1 MTNIKN
7 PFRPTRFEHE
17 QHPLIWISPDVQ
29 QLEALK
35 SAFVAGTRGSGKTS
49 LLKAVNWRERLYN
62 PTVQDQLGAST
73 PDYVAVYFRLP
84 DYLASAIGLIDWSAA
99 FPQSPSPEAIGHT
112 MFSQLIEFVA
122 AQLLCEALASLRAS
136 GRFKYSFEQEE
147 AMVRALLSRYPALSV
162 DPPEFCRSLDDL
174 SVVFRDQ
181 HQRLNVLMTR
191 GLVAQALDH
200 ALPVQPGVFVNDLAS
215 ALRELACDAE
225 GVCSADFHLKICID
239 DCETLMP
246 LQQRFLNTMVRNSRH
261 PLFWVISYVSV
272 DYDSTNTIQHNQTLS
287 DADRAQLHL
296 DEIDG
301 KHFYRLCENVS
312 LLRIYYSDGALSRP
326 ALQDLP
332 RNYFRLRDVLG
343 SLNVN
348 EVLLQAAK
356 PSLSAEFVS
365 LVERSR
371 QSSSGSRQKAP
382 PIYETYVLEKLGE
395 RLQDDREE
403 NFGAY
408 MRRKQIA
415 ALLAIFSEFRLSR
428 LPYVGAQ
435 TIINMGD
442 TCIRDYLE
450 IMGAVFEQA
459 VAREEISELA
469 DLQQRT
475 APLSADTQLEGVR
488 VSSKAKYDGIR
499 NNFERDGAEA
509 ERAMEFIGKLT
520 AKLQSNHASTSTLS
534 SPERGN
540 FHFDLDAL
548 GRGITTNAE
557 KRAFI
562 LRLLRRCEADGL
574 LRPARQGLVGDAH
587 DELDLTF
594 HLHRRFAPYFG
605 FSHRGP
611 YGALQMPMEE
621 FSEVCDAASDV
632 PVDDAVARAY
642 TRIMRETS
650 DEHPRLL

>member
-1 MTNIKN
+1 
-7 PFRPTRFEHE
+7 
-17 QHPLIWISPDVQ
+17 
-29 QLEALK
+29 
-35 SAFVAGTRGSGKTS
+35 
-49 LLKAVNWRERLYN
+49 
-62 PTVQDQLGAST
+62 
-73 PDYVAVYFRLP
+73 
-84 DYLASAIGLIDWSAA
+84 
-99 FPQSPSPEAIGHT
+99 
-112 MFSQLIEFVA
+112 
-122 AQLLCEALASLRAS
+122 
-136 GRFKYSFEQEE
+136 
-147 AMVRALLSRYPALSV
+147 
-162 DPPEFCRSLDDL
+162 
-174 SVVFRDQ
+174 
-181 HQRLNVLMTR
+181 
-191 GLVAQALDH
+191 
-200 ALPVQPGVFVNDLAS
+200 
-215 ALRELACDAE
+215 
-225 GVCSADFHLKICID
+225 
-239 DCETLMP
+239 
-246 LQQRFLNTMVRNSRH
+246 
-261 PLFWVISYVSV
+261 
-272 DYDSTNTIQHNQTLS
+272 
-287 DADRAQLHL
+287 
-296 DEIDG
+296 
-301 KHFYRLCENVS
+301 
-312 LLRIYYSDGALSRP
+312 
-326 ALQDLP
+326 
-332 RNYFRLRDVLG
+332 
-343 SLNVN
+343 
-348 EVLLQAAK
+348 
-356 PSLSAEFVS
+356 
-365 LVERSR
+365 
-371 QSSSGSRQKAP
+371 
-382 PIYETYVLEKLGE
+382 
-395 RLQDDREE
+395 
-403 NFGAY
+403 